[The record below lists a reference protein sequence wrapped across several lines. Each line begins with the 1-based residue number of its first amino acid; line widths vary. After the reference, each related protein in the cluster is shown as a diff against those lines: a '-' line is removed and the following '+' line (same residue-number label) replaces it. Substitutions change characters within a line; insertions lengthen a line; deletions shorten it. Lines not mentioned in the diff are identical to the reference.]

1 MLCHISSLYSVNYS
15 FVFRHLRI
23 MAPYKSPERLSILEK
38 FVLFERSE
46 FTNFSLRKLK
56 QSEEER
62 FNWDVFLLLFLHK
75 QESRN
80 TKNIPLFS
88 VSPWRLRWLG
98 RLDES
103 RCVQKMSAIAVSS
116 IISNGVD
123 AVLATGQV
131 QLISP
136 TVRKRTSNYFADFI
150 WQFRG

>member
-1 MLCHISSLYSVNYS
+1 MPHIN
-15 FVFRHLRI
+15 
-23 MAPYKSPERLSILEK
+23 RLNDFQFLEK

-62 FNWDVFLLLFLHK
+62 FNWSVFFATFLHK

-80 TKNIPLFS
+80 TKNTLLFS

-103 RCVQKMSAIAVSS
+103 RCVQKC
-116 IISNGVD
+116 
-123 AVLATGQV
+123 Q
-131 QLISP
+131 Q
-136 TVRKRTSNYFADFI
+136 
-150 WQFRG
+150 

>member
-1 MLCHISSLYSVNYS
+1 MPHIN
-15 FVFRHLRI
+15 
-23 MAPYKSPERLSILEK
+23 RLNDFQFLEK

-62 FNWDVFLLLFLHK
+62 FNWSVFFATFLHK

-80 TKNIPLFS
+80 TKNTLLFS

-103 RCVQKMSAIAVSS
+103 RCAQKCR
-116 IISNGVD
+116 
-123 AVLATGQV
+123 Q
-131 QLISP
+131 
-136 TVRKRTSNYFADFI
+136 
-150 WQFRG
+150 